1 VTEKYPLE
9 ALIKSREWE
18 LEELAIR
25 LAAARGAV
33 DDAER
38 AVRRVASEI
47 AAAESELLREG
58 AQSGVIHVDKRRIS
72 ALFLRDRHDELRR
85 ERDRLPEKRA
95 ALAQTMEAVLS
106 VRRAIRALERH
117 KDRLRRRSEDVAASK
132 LQKTLD
138 DLWLSRRSRHE

>member
-1 VTEKYPLE
+1 MSDKYPLE

-25 LAAARGAV
+25 LAAARSAV
-33 DDAER
+33 EDAER
-38 AVRRVASEI
+38 SVRRIASQI

-58 AQSGVIHVDKRRIS
+58 AQQSVIQVDKRRIS
-72 ALFLRDRHDELRR
+72 ALFLRDRHDEMRR
-85 ERDRLPEKRA
+85 ERDQLSDKRA
-95 ALAQTMEAVLS
+95 ALAQAIEAVLS

-117 KDRLRRRSEDVAASK
+117 KERMRRRGEEVAASK

-138 DLWLSRRSRHE
+138 DLWLSRRSRP